1 VGASFDPPSAN
12 LAFAEKF
19 GFPFRLLSDED
30 RSVGERYQV
39 RRGPDEKS
47 AASPRRT
54 TYLIDPGA
62 RIARGYL
69 VKDIEGHPAEVL
81 EDLRRLSGT

>member
-1 VGASFDPPSAN
+1 VGQ
-12 LAFAEKF
+12 
-19 GFPFRLLSDED
+19 
-30 RSVGERYQV
+30 RYQV

-54 TYLIDPGA
+54 TYLIDPGG

-69 VKDIEGHPAEVL
+69 VKDVDGHPAAVL